1 MLGRGGSLPE
11 AMAEP
16 ALGFVDMHD
25 TVEGVAS
32 CRIHR
37 EQVAEAGLGWGIIC
51 FEAEAGFRWGVVYS

>member
-37 EQVAEAGLGWGIIC
+37 EQVAEAGLG
-51 FEAEAGFRWGVVYS
+51 